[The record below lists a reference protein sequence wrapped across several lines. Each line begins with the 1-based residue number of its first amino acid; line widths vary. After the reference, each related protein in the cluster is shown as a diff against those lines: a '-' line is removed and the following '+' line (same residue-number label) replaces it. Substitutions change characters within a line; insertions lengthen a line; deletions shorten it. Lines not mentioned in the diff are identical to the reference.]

1 MARMTWLADVLKAGG
16 LKVAEAPGWKT
27 RGKDGVEVVNG
38 KRRDNT
44 MRPRVVIAHHTATNI
59 KTSNS
64 IVEKLLIGGRSDL
77 PGPLCHLGLRRDGVY
92 VVIASGKANHAG
104 AGSWADA
111 NESVEAI
118 GIEAYN
124 SGLGE
129 TWPQVQLDAYD
140 QGSAVLLSHIGKTQM
155 AFCGHREWAT
165 PPGRKPD
172 PKGIDLPAMRSR
184 IQVLQLIG
192 DIMDKLTPAEI
203 AFLKE
208 MIAGIMAVNSNPT
221 FARVLIED
229 FRARKAAATN
239 PGG

>member
-1 MARMTWLADVLKAGG
+1 MTWLADVLKAGG

-27 RGKDGVEVVNG
+27 RGKDGIEVVNG
-38 KRRDNT
+38 KQRDNT

-64 IVEKLLIGGRSDL
+64 IVEKLLINGRSDL
-77 PGPLCHLGLRRDGVY
+77 AGPLCHLGLRRDGTY

-104 AGSWADA
+104 AGRWEDA

-140 QGSAVLLSHIGKTQM
+140 QGSAVLLNHIGRDQR

-172 PKGIDLPAMRSR
+172 PKGIDLPAMRAR
-184 IQVLQLIG
+184 IGILLVIG
-192 DIMDKLTPAEI
+192 DIMDKLTAAEI

-208 MIAGIMAVNSNPT
+208 MIAGVLAINSNPT
-221 FARVLIED
+221 FARTLILD
-229 FRARKAAATN
+229 FRARFAAAN
-239 PGG
+239 PPVPNP